1 MAIAEALVREVSV
14 VPPSRLMGLL
24 EEVGVSVTIDI
35 PHSMPFVK
43 EKWLS
48 CSVGLT
54 DHHFT
59 VGILP
64 PKHKYVES
72 GF

>member
-24 EEVGVSVTIDI
+24 EEVGVSVTINI

-43 EKWLS
+43 EKRLS
-48 CSVGLT
+48 CRSSLHRWHCT
-54 DHHFT
+54 CKTLAFEMT
-59 VGILP
+59 FKI
-64 PKHKYVES
+64 
-72 GF
+72 